1 MLETRPDSDKISSV
15 TTAQGDESNGMGTKK
30 QSVDLGEMG
39 FLDHLEEL
47 RWRIFKGLAGVAAG
61 IFACLFFYQ
70 WIIDVLLLGPADP
83 DFFMYRILGLELKEF
98 VIQNRTVTGQFFAA
112 IGTVAV
118 VGLIIGTPVLIYQMW
133 AFIEP
138 GLYPHEKSKIRFVSV
153 FATGFFMLGA
163 SFGYLIITPLAVH
176 FFAGF
181 EISPTISNEFD
192 ITRYFG
198 LITLWSF
205 GPAVLF
211 ELPVVVYFLSKIGI
225 VTPAMLRRSRKYAVI
240 GILVVAA
247 FLTPPDP
254 FTQILMSVPLTLLYE
269 GSILIAA
276 YAERKRK
283 RDLERA
289 LE

>member
-1 MLETRPDSDKISSV
+1 MLETRPDSIKSSSESSV
-15 TTAQGDESNGMGTKK
+15 AGDGATGDVTSEPSPE
-30 QSVDLGEMG
+30 LGEMG

-47 RWRIFKGLAGVAAG
+47 RWRIFKGLGGVLVG

-70 WIIDVLLLGPADP
+70 WIIDVLLLGPSRP
-83 DFFMYRILGLELKEF
+83 DFFMYRVLGLDLQEF

-118 VGLIIGTPVLIYQMW
+118 VGLIVGTPVLIYQLW

-138 GLYPHEKSKIRFVSV
+138 GLYPHEKSRIRFVSV
-153 FATGFFMLGA
+153 FATSFFMLGA
-163 SFGYLIITPLAVH
+163 SFGYLIITPLAVN

-198 LITLWSF
+198 LITMWSF
-205 GPAVLF
+205 GAGLLF
-211 ELPVVVYFLSKIGI
+211 ELPVVVYFLSKMGL
-225 VTPAMLRRSRKYAVI
+225 VTPALLRRSRKYAVV

-254 FTQILMSVPLTLLYE
+254 FTQILMAVPLGLLYE
-269 GSILIAA
+269 GSILISAS
-276 YAERKRK
+276 AERKRE
-283 RDLERA
+283 RDLNRA
-289 LE
+289 LQ

>member
-1 MLETRPDSDKISSV
+1 METRPDPIETSN
-15 TTAQGDESNGMGTKK
+15 TAAIPGDGSGEAKTAEPP
-30 QSVDLGEMG
+30 VDLGEMN

-47 RWRIFKGLAGVAAG
+47 RWRIFKGLAGVVAG
-61 IFACLFFYQ
+61 VIACMFFYQ
-70 WIIDVLLLGPADP
+70 WIIDVILLGPANP
-83 DFFMYRILGLELKEF
+83 DFFMYRLLDIELKEF

-112 IGTVAV
+112 IGTVAA
-118 VGLIIGTPVLIYQMW
+118 VGLIIGAPVLIYQMW

-138 GLYPHEKSKIRFVSV
+138 GLYPHEKSRIRFVSV

-163 SFGYLIITPLAVH
+163 AFGYLIITPLAVT

-181 EISPTISNEFD
+181 EISSKISNEFD

-205 GPAVLF
+205 GAAVLF
-211 ELPVVVYFLSKIGI
+211 ELPVVVYFLSKLGL
-225 VTPAMLRRSRKYAVI
+225 VTPALLRRSRKYAI
-240 GILVVAA
+240 IAILVVSA

-269 GSILIAA
+269 GSILISAA
-276 YAERKRK
+276 AERKRK
-283 RDLERA
+283 RDLDRA
-289 LE
+289 LA

>member
-1 MLETRPDSDKISSV
+1 M
-15 TTAQGDESNGMGTKK
+15 TAIHGDGSNGVVPEKPTPE
-30 QSVDLGEMG
+30 LREMG

-47 RWRIFKGLAGVAAG
+47 RWRIFKGLAGVVAG
-61 IFACLFFYQ
+61 IIACLFFYQ
-70 WIIDVLLLGPADP
+70 WIIDVLLLGPANP
-83 DFFMYRILGLELKEF
+83 DFFMYRILGLELQEF

-112 IGTVAV
+112 IGTVFV
-118 VGLIIGTPVLIYQMW
+118 VGLIIGAPVLIYQMW

-163 SFGYLIITPLAVH
+163 TFGYLVITPLAVS
-176 FFAGF
+176 FFAAF
-181 EISPTISNEFD
+181 EISPRISNEFD
-192 ITRYFG
+192 ITRYFS

-205 GPAVLF
+205 GAAILF
-211 ELPVVVYFLSKIGI
+211 ELPVVVYFLSKLGI
-225 VTPAMLRRSRKYAVI
+225 VTPAILRRSRKYAVV

-254 FTQILMSVPLTLLYE
+254 FTQILMSVPLALLYE
-269 GSILIAA
+269 GSILISAS
-276 YAERKRK
+276 AERKRK

-289 LE
+289 LQ

>member
-1 MLETRPDSDKISSV
+1 MLKTRPDSAKSDTEAAVGGDGSNGAS
-15 TTAQGDESNGMGTKK
+15 DESQTP
-30 QSVDLGEMG
+30 DLGEMG

-47 RWRIFKGLAGVAAG
+47 RWRIFKGLGGVVFG
-61 IFACLFFYQ
+61 IVACLFFYQ
-70 WIIDVLLLGPADP
+70 WIIDVLLLGPASP
-83 DFFMYRILGLELKEF
+83 DFFMYEILGLELKEF

-112 IGTVAV
+112 IGTVVV
-118 VGLIIGTPVLIYQMW
+118 VGLLIGAPILIYQMW

-163 SFGYLIITPLAVH
+163 SFGYLIITPLAVT

-181 EISPTISNEFD
+181 EISPKISNEFD
-192 ITRYFG
+192 ITRYFS

-205 GPAVLF
+205 GAAILF
-211 ELPVVVYFLSKIGI
+211 ELPVVVYFLSKLGI
-225 VTPAMLRRSRKYAVI
+225 VTPALLRRSRKYAII
-240 GILVVAA
+240 GILVIAA

-254 FTQILMSVPLTLLYE
+254 FTQILMTVPLTLLYE

-276 YAERKRK
+276 YSERKRK
-283 RDLERA
+283 RELERA